1 MVTMLINSV
10 NLINTYKNYSL
21 KPATIKY
28 NYGLDKDTISFS
40 GKSAVSKTEAIETI
54 DKTAPL
60 SNAGFKGVVYKLD
73 KDGKSYAIK
82 VARSP
87 EYKFDNEANVLKQ
100 VPEDINCQKF
110 VSYFQHPT
118 TNCDVLVSTFVDG
131 KKSNLKTTD
140 EFNQF
145 FDMLLK
151 LDMANVLHGD
161 LNMQNC
167 LFGSKGI
174 GLIDFGEGEVFKTG
188 ATYDDYIYPEFV
200 VKSNVVNLEHNGI
213 PDCIQSWINDDVDSK
228 ECFKNYLI
236 SKSEYYQ
243 KHSAFLSVQR
253 QSPSA
258 IEFEQN
264 YSRVLKKP
272 SDLVIENE
280 ARRIDC
286 LYTFEHADTAV
297 NYKKIPNA
305 AIKIWNLTN
314 QKAKSQLDF
323 IDDVL
328 NYANLSADERK
339 YFEYQKDMIT
349 MFHEQ
354 FSNWGASTI
363 EWLNGLSVRSDLS
376 EYEKKFIENKDEQM
390 SMPPNLVDMVFCD
403 V

>member
-1 MVTMLINSV
+1 MLLNSV

-54 DKTAPL
+54 DKTVPL

-73 KDGKSYAIK
+73 KDGKIYAIK

-110 VSYFQHPT
+110 VSYFQHPKT
-118 TNCDVLVSTFVDG
+118 SCDVLVSTFVEG
-131 KKSNLKTTD
+131 QKSNLKTSD
-140 EFNQF
+140 DFNQF

-188 ATYDDYIYPEFV
+188 ETYDDYIYPEFV
-200 VKSNVVNLEHNGI
+200 LKSNVVNLEHNGI
-213 PDCIQSWINDDVDSK
+213 PDCIQSWVIDDVEPIES
-228 ECFKNYLI
+228 FKNYLT
-236 SKSEYYQ
+236 SKAKYYE
-243 KHSAFLSVQR
+243 KHSEFLQTQR
-253 QSPSA
+253 KSYRA
-258 IEFEQN
+258 IDYEQN
-264 YSRVLKKP
+264 YSRVLSNP

-323 IDDVL
+323 INSVL
-328 NYANLSADERK
+328 NYADLSTEERK
-339 YFEYQKDMIT
+339 YFEYQKDIIT
-349 MFHEQ
+349 VFNEQ

-363 EWLNGLSVRSDLS
+363 EWLNGLPVRNDLS
-376 EYEKKFIENKDEQM
+376 DYEKKFIENKDANM
-390 SMPPNLVDMVFCD
+390 PMPPNLVDMIWGNV
-403 V
+403 